1 MWLLTSPK
9 AILNSLKTFLTSRT
23 DYSSSVIWIIPKNFT
38 NTSGKLRTEF
48 TRPIPKLTIPRLS
61 DMPFLA
67 TPFCSVKEPAR
78 RPRKCSKVSRPKFRP
93 PQPLLPPFFHSSI
106 LFSLLQHDPYHN
118 SVGVHPSIDISGIRA
133 SPAPPAETTPIG
145 QTSSQAI
152 VCPCDNLQVNQY

>member
-1 MWLLTSPK
+1 MWLLTNPT
-9 AILNSLKTFLTSRT
+9 AILNSLKKFLTSRI

-38 NTSGKLRTEF
+38 SPSGKLRTKF
-48 TRPIPKLTIPRLS
+48 TRPIPKLTIPGLS

-67 TPFCSVKEPAR
+67 TPFVLQRNQPGD
-78 RPRKCSKVSRPKFRP
+78 PRQCSKVSQPKFRP
-93 PQPLLPPFFHSSI
+93 PRPLLPSFFHSSL

-152 VCPCDNLQVNQY
+152 VCPCDDLQVNQY